1 MNTDEYQT
9 KQGQSIADRLIE
21 AIEKDDRIV
30 STCSL
35 SIQAIRDNLPAVCD
49 TIVKA
54 ISENNPALIGM
65 AKLDRGNKHGETRS
79 AQDFEPA
86 EIVREFFLLKQI
98 ILAESKYLSLESS
111 PVEILDRVALID
123 MTINKVM
130 ENCFQSY
137 AKCRKQQI
145 DSLHQQIFLTNQE
158 ISRLLAEHQDSLHYL
173 VHEIKNPLT
182 SIIGYSD
189 LYLRQQRQDAK
200 ESIVTANLEHVQQV
214 LYQGRNVLRLINDT
228 LELSSYQKGNLKLRI
243 RKIDVCLLLEDIAIS
258 LKPTL
263 EAKQLKLITSC
274 LPNRLAIESDPL
286 RLQQIITNLL
296 TNAIR
301 YTIKGSIS
309 LSCSRLEN
317 NLEIKIIDTG
327 VGISVENRARIF
339 EPYFR
344 SDLSQASVPEGVG
357 LGLAIVSQLVSL
369 LGGEVKLDSELDI
382 GSTFT
387 VVIPI
392 VIADNQTD

>member
-9 KQGQSIADRLIE
+9 KPGHKIADKLIE
-21 AIEKDDRIV
+21 AIEKDERIV

-35 SIQAIRDNLPAVCD
+35 SMQAIRDNLPAVCD
-49 TIVKA
+49 TIITA
-54 ISENNPALIGM
+54 IAQNNPELVGV
-65 AKLDRGNKHGETRS
+65 AKLDQGGKHGETRS
-79 AQDFEPA
+79 AQDFEPE

-98 ILAESKYLSLESS
+98 ILAESKPLLLENS
-111 PVEILDRVALID
+111 PAEILERIALID
-123 MTINKVM
+123 LTIDKVM
-130 ENCFQSY
+130 ENCFHNY

-158 ISRLLAEHQDSLHYL
+158 ISRLLVEHQDSLQYL

-189 LYLRQQRQDAK
+189 LYLRLQRRDTVH
-200 ESIVTANLEHVQQV
+200 SANLEHIQQV

-228 LELSSYQKGNLKLRI
+228 LELSSYQKGDLKLRI
-243 RKIDVCLLLEDIAIS
+243 KEIDICLLLEDITIS

-263 EAKQLKLITSC
+263 EAKQLKLIASC
-274 LPNRLAIESDPL
+274 LPNRLVIESDPL
-286 RLQQIITNLL
+286 RLQQIISNLL

-301 YTIKGSIS
+301 YTVKGTIT
-309 LSCSRLEN
+309 LTCVRIEDY
-317 NLEIKIIDTG
+317 LEIKIADTG
-327 VGISVENRARIF
+327 VGISLQNQNRIF

-344 SDLSQASVPEGVG
+344 SDLSQESVPDGIG

-369 LGGEVKLDSELDI
+369 LGGEIELNSKLDI
-382 GSTFT
+382 GSTFI
-387 VVIPI
+387 VRIPI
-392 VIADNQTD
+392 AISEN